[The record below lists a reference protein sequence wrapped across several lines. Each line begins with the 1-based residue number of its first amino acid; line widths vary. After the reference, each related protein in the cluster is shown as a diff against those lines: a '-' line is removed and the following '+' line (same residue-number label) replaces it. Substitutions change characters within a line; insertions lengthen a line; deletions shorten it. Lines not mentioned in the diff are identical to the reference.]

1 MTADTTDRGGA
12 GLTLAALAAAMLGLA
27 IAVSRY
33 AYDGGTN
40 GLTVATCRG
49 LVLLLGL
56 WLFCLATRRRMRL
69 PFADWLHCAG
79 LGVLMSMMFY
89 GNVGAV
95 EFIDIGL
102 VALLFFTFPPMIAV
116 INIVVLREAVPWP
129 KLLAVAAAF
138 VGLAMML
145 GVSVDNADWRGL
157 ALALGA
163 AVAAAWNAVWL
174 GRRTRHLDTIVVT
187 LHMATI
193 AALTL
198 VVLTLANDSLQWP
211 TAPIGWFGL
220 AGVVVLQCSGVPMYF
235 VAIGMIGALKC
246 GMITNVQPVVSIV
259 AAFLLFGE
267 VLGPLEL
274 AGGVLVLGGIFLMQW
289 HDGRT
294 RRAEAAA

>member
-1 MTADTTDRGGA
+1 MTAETADRGGT
-12 GLTLAALAAAMLGLA
+12 GLVLAALAAAMLGLA

-49 LVLLLGL
+49 LLLLLGL
-56 WLFCLATRRRMRL
+56 WLFCLASRRRMRL
-69 PFADWLHCAG
+69 AFADWLHCAG

-95 EFIDIGL
+95 EFIDVGL
-102 VALLFFTFPPMIAV
+102 SALLFFTFPPMIAV
-116 INIVVLREAVPWP
+116 IDVVVLREAVPWP
-129 KLLAVAAAF
+129 KLLAVIVAF
-138 VGLAMML
+138 AGLAMML
-145 GVSVDNADWRGL
+145 GVSVDSADWRGL

-174 GRRTRHLDTIVVT
+174 GRRTRHLDTVVVT
-187 LHMATI
+187 LHMAAV

-198 VVLTLANDSLQWP
+198 VVLTLVNDSLQWP
-211 TAPIGWFGL
+211 TASIGWFGL
-220 AGVVVLQCSGVPMYF
+220 AGVVVLQCAGVPMYV
-235 VAIGMIGALKC
+235 VAIRMIGALRC
-246 GMITNVQPVVSIV
+246 GMVTNVQPVVSIV

-289 HDGRT
+289 HDGRQ
-294 RRAEAAA
+294 RRSEVAA

>member
-1 MTADTTDRGGA
+1 MTAETADRGGT
-12 GLTLAALAAAMLGLA
+12 GLALAALAAAMLGLA

-49 LVLLLGL
+49 LLLLLGL
-56 WLFCLATRRRMRL
+56 WLFCLASRRRMRL
-69 PFADWLHCAG
+69 AFADWLHCAG

-95 EFIDIGL
+95 EFIDVGL
-102 VALLFFTFPPMIAV
+102 SALLFFTFPPMIAV
-116 INIVVLREAVPWP
+116 IDVVVLREAVPWP
-129 KLLAVAAAF
+129 KLLAVIVAF
-138 VGLAMML
+138 AGLAMML
-145 GVSVDNADWRGL
+145 GVSVDSADWRGL

-187 LHMATI
+187 LHMAAV

-198 VVLTLANDSLQWP
+198 VVLTLVNDSLQWP
-211 TAPIGWFGL
+211 TASIGWFGL
-220 AGVVVLQCSGVPMYF
+220 AGVVVLQCAGVPMYV
-235 VAIGMIGALKC
+235 VAIRMIGALRC
-246 GMITNVQPVVSIV
+246 GMVTNVQPVVSIV

-289 HDGRT
+289 HDGRQ
-294 RRAEAAA
+294 RRSEVAA